1 MSNLEHYFENLLY
14 HGKDVQSDVNKNFL
28 SKEQQD
34 AVEQCAQY
42 VLYSIFEN
50 REQFCRFM
58 KMSDGPISLD

>member
-14 HGKDVQSDVNKNFL
+14 DGRDVQADVNKNSL

-42 VLYSIFEN
+42 VLYTLFNGREDFE
-50 REQFCRFM
+50 
-58 KMSDGPISLD
+58 DYIGG